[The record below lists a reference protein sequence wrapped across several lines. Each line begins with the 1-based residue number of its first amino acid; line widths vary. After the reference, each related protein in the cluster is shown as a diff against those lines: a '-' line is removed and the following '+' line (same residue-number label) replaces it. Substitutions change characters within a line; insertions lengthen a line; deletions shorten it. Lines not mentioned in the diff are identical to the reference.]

1 VLRAVVDPNVLISAA
16 VSPLGIPAVVVRAAF
31 ARRFVVIACPHLLRE
46 LADVLE
52 RPKFR
57 RYFDLD
63 QAKEL
68 VDDIAGVAEIVPDP
82 ELIEA
87 LTRDPTDDY
96 LVALA
101 RSVEADRIVSGDA
114 DLLALTASQPPI
126 LSPRHFLEA
135 LGEERP

>member
-1 VLRAVVDPNVLISAA
+1 MLRAVVDPNVLISAA
-16 VSPLGIPAVVVRAAF
+16 VSPLGIPATVVRAAF
-31 ARRFVVIACPHLLRE
+31 ARRFVLIACPHLLHE

-63 QAKEL
+63 QAHEL
-68 VDDIAGVAEIVPDP
+68 VDNIAGVAEIVPDP
-82 ELIEA
+82 EIIGA

-114 DLLALTASQPPI
+114 DLLALSSSQPPI
-126 LSPRHFLEA
+126 LSPRRFLEA
-135 LGEERP
+135 LGGERP